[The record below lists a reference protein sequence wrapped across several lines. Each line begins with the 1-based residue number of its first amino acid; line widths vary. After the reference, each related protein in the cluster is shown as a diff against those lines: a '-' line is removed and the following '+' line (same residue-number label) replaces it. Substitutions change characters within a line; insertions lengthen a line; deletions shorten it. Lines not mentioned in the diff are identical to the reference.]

1 MVIKSGWRVEWAAVD
16 SPVTPVFPQ
25 YAAGAR
31 IVHSRSS
38 SLTVLDM
45 LKNHSWLAR
54 LLVLPAALAIIPS
67 TVLADEARLRT
78 VAVSGSGEAAAEPD
92 LARVTLGVEARRPTL
107 AEARAEVAATVDR
120 VLKLTRDLR
129 IDPKQVNATRVQMQP
144 EYNWNPKDRKQTLLG
159 YIVSRQVQIELRDL
173 EQLGPLLE
181 RAVDL
186 GVNQVSDP
194 MLDSSR
200 RKDLEREAM
209 TRAVEDARLN
219 AETLARAAGAKLG
232 TVRTLNGGASGPPM
246 PMYRMQAAMA
256 DAAAPPP
263 PEATYQPGEMKFS
276 ANVNAE
282 YDLVPG
288 P

>member
-1 MVIKSGWRVEWAAVD
+1 
-16 SPVTPVFPQ
+16 
-25 YAAGAR
+25 
-31 IVHSRSS
+31 
-38 SLTVLDM
+38 M
-45 LKNHSWLAR
+45 LHNHSWLAR

-67 TVLADEARLRT
+67 TVLADEVRPRT

-92 LARVTLGVEARRPTL
+92 LARVTLGAEARRPTL

-144 EYNWNPKDRKQTLLG
+144 EYNWNPKDRKRTLLG

-246 PMYRMQAAMA
+246 PMYRMQTAMA

-282 YDLVPG
+282 YDLIPS